1 MIACLLHERFCEPWL
16 NLPTATQPMIHSVEP
31 WEPYPAPDLLLAQAF
46 LENRALRAEAD
57 VAWCLPGKSVVLAVQ
72 PHLQK

>member
-1 MIACLLHERFCEPWL
+1 
-16 NLPTATQPMIHSVEP
+16 MIHSVEP
-31 WEPYPAPDLLLAQAF
+31 WEPHPAPDLLLAQAF